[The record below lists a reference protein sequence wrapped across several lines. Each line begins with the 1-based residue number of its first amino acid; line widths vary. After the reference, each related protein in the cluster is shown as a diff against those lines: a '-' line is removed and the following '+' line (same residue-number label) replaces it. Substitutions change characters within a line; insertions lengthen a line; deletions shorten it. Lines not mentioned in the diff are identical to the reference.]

1 MRILFRV
8 SYSTSSKGEQ
18 PTNWKKK
25 LFCKITNINDQ
36 TYKKKLFYFLVPKSS
51 VTIGL
56 DCVKKVGDEY
66 LMLEPL

>member
-25 LFCKITNINDQ
+25 LFCKITNINAQ
-36 TYKKKLFYFLVPKSS
+36 HIKKLFYFLVPKSL

-56 DCVKKVGDEY
+56 DCVKKVGNEY